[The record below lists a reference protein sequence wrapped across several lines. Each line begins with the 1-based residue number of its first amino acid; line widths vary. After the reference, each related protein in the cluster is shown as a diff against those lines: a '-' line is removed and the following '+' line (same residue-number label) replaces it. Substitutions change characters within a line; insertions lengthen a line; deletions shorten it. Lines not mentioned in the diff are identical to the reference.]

1 MKKKLLILAV
11 AILCLSCFFVI
22 SMSAT
27 EESTPTLEVTYT
39 NLSFKDTVY
48 IKYAVAAENVT
59 PEDVR
64 MYVFTEP
71 QSDYKDTSKATVLLP
86 QYLDE
91 IEGEEYIIFDYT
103 NLSAKQMTDVVYAYA
118 AVEVDGTTYYSNLK
132 KYSILRYA
140 FDMRT
145 NPEATDDLNTMLA
158 DMLTY
163 GSSAQK
169 YFDYKA
175 NRPANGDWYDIRVVG
190 GTHADGFAYG
200 LHMAGDELTLIPAE
214 APVGKVF
221 SHWENAAGEPQTL
234 PITAPA
240 QNEAYTAVYV
250 DRVSE
255 GLKFALNGDGQSY
268 AVTGIGEC
276 SDTVII
282 IPATYEGLPVTEIGE
297 DAFRYGTSLT
307 SITIPDSVTR
317 IGVCAFSGRTTLTTV
332 IFGENS
338 QLTAIDRS
346 AFCDCKNLT
355 SIEIPNGVKNIGT
368 NVFQACT
375 KLVSINIPDG
385 VTSFGNYT
393 FSGCTSLTSV
403 VFGENSKLNV
413 IAVSAFDGCTSLSSI
428 TIPDCVVSIN
438 SRAFMGCTNL
448 ASVSFGENS
457 KLRTIDETSFANCTS
472 LTSIEIPDSV
482 MWINNWAFYNCTS
495 LASVT
500 FGENSQLT
508 SIGGNAFLGCDSFAT
523 VYYGGTVTEWDAITI
538 GSENSC
544 LTDAT
549 RYYYSAT
556 QPTEAG
562 NYWHYEDDVPIAW

>member
-71 QSDYKDTSKATVLLP
+71 QSNYKDTSKATVLLP

-118 AVEVDGTTYYSNLK
+118 AVEVDGTTYYSNLR

-163 GSSAQK
+163 GNSAQK

-214 APVGKVF
+214 APADKVF
-221 SHWENAAGEPQTL
+221 SHWENVAGEPQTL

-240 QNEAYTAVYV
+240 QNEAYTAVYKDEV
-250 DRVSE
+250 TYSQGLEFTLNEGGESYSVS
-255 GLKFALNGDGQSY
+255 D
-268 AVTGIGEC
+268 IGEC
-276 SDTVII
+276 TDTEII
-282 IPATYEGLPVTEIGE
+282 IPKTYEGLPVTAIGE
-297 DAFRYGTSLT
+297 DAFRDCDTIT
-307 SITIPDSVTR
+307 SITIPDGVTT
-317 IGVCAFSGRTTLTTV
+317 IESCAFYWCTALT
-332 IFGENS
+332 E
-338 QLTAIDRS
+338 
-346 AFCDCKNLT
+346 
-355 SIEIPNGVKNIGT
+355 
-368 NVFQACT
+368 
-375 KLVSINIPDG
+375 INIPDS
-385 VTSFGNYT
+385 VTVIDDA
-393 FSGCTSLTSV
+393 FSYC
-403 VFGENSKLNV
+403 F
-413 IAVSAFDGCTSLSSI
+413 
-428 TIPDCVVSIN
+428 
-438 SRAFMGCTNL
+438 
-448 ASVSFGENS
+448 
-457 KLRTIDETSFANCTS
+457 S
-472 LTSIEIPDSV
+472 LTSIDLPDQLTKIAPSAFSFCAYLAGVEIPASV
-482 MWINNWAFYNCTS
+482 TSIGAGAFYGCSSIESMTVAADNTTYYSAGNCIIEKATGTLIAGCKNSVIPADGSVTS
-495 LASVT
+495 IANAAFRQNMLLESIVIPASVTSIGEYAFYGCEVLASVT

-508 SIGGNAFLGCDSFAT
+508 SIGRFAFCCPALSDIEIPADVTSIGASAFSGCAALASVTFGNPNGWSAVDVYDPSITTALVLSDLEQNAT
-523 VYYGGTVTEWDAITI
+523 Y
-538 GSENSC
+538 
-544 LTDAT
+544 LTT
-549 RYYYSAT
+549 TYSGYLWKR
-556 QPTEAG
+556 Q
-562 NYWHYEDDVPIAW
+562 